1 MRENFGVGIGFESV
15 AGAEQFL
22 FERVVVFDDA
32 VVDDGDFAGL
42 VKMRMGIFVRRNA
55 VRGPARVADAE
66 IAGGGFGFQ
75 QRARGPRQFCPFS
88 CATSKSASSSTA
100 TPALS

>member
-1 MRENFGVGIGFESV
+1 MSV
-15 AGAEQFL
+15 SDLKVWPAASKFL
-22 FERVVVFDDA
+22 FERVVIFDDA

-42 VKMRMGIFVRRNA
+42 IEVRMGIFVRRRA

-66 IAGGGFGFQ
+66 IAGDRVGFQ
-75 QRARGPRQFCPFS
+75 KAREALVDLALFLADEQSPS
-88 CATSKSASSSTA
+88 LNTA